1 MSKFPLKNGRRPGHR
16 KSRWRVIPA
25 TQTPPPRAAPA
36 QDHLPV
42 RDPQAALSALLPDFP
57 DKSAPVNLFGVAAGE
72 VTNPAF
78 DLKRLRRVRCTDA
91 PPENTP

>member
-16 KSRWRVIPA
+16 RSRWRANPA
-25 TQTPPPRAAPA
+25 TQMPPPRTAPP
-36 QDHLPV
+36 QEHLPV
-42 RDPQAALSALLPDFP
+42 REPKAALSALVPGLPDDP
-57 DKSAPVNLFGVAAGE
+57 EPVNLFGVAAGE
-72 VTNPAF
+72 VTNPGF